1 MGRYDNERDAGCR
14 ENNGARGLADGAPS
28 CMDSNGDLA
37 VDLGDIADPCNPAEV
52 TQSSFYPPG
61 THGPRGGFLLLCFY
75 GVLGERRREAPAHEC
90 VPMDAHRGSGTLWS
104 RLYHLS
110 CLAAAYAQA
119 LFYLRGCGI
128 HLIPVLP
135 FVRWQAKSAML
146 RLREAG
152 RGWMESLR
160 PLRQNAPTLSRRQFE
175 LAGVPRFPPRIV
187 G

>member
-1 MGRYDNERDAGCR
+1 
-14 ENNGARGLADGAPS
+14 
-28 CMDSNGDLA
+28 MDSNGDLA

-52 TQSSFYPPG
+52 TQSSFCPPG
-61 THGPRGGFLLLCFY
+61 THGPRGGFLLLRFH

-90 VPMDAHRGSGTLWS
+90 VPMDAHCGSGTLWS

-119 LFYLRGCGI
+119 LFCVRNCRI
-128 HLIPVLP
+128 HLIPILP
-135 FVRWQAKSAML
+135 FVRRQAKPAMP

-152 RGWMESLR
+152 RGWVESLR
-160 PLRQNAPTLSRRQFE
+160 PLRQDAFTFSRRQFE
-175 LAGVPRFPPRIV
+175 LAEVPRAVPSPNRRMRRSDDSGRESRFPDTIN